1 MHQLDMKN
9 AFLNGELEEEVFMD
23 LPSGFESM
31 LGVGKSQADHTLFY
45 KHSTTGK
52 IAILIVYVDDI
63 ILTDITFSVSV
74 VSQFM
79 HSPGEERFEAAYRI
93 LKYLKGKHR
102 RGLIFENQGHSR
114 IEAYTDADW
123 ARSIIDRWSTLDY
136 YTFIGGNLVTWKSK
150 KQTVSCSSWICKL
163 LWLKKLLKDLKVT
176 SPMPMKLYC
185 DNKVAIIIA
194 HNLVQHDITKQVGVD
209 RHFIK
214 EKLYGPGISL
224 PIGKVHLKGSTPLSP
239 IKVSTD

>member
-1 MHQLDMKN
+1 M
-9 AFLNGELEEEVFMD
+9 
-23 LPSGFESM
+23 
-31 LGVGKSQADHTLFY
+31 
-45 KHSTTGK
+45 
-52 IAILIVYVDDI
+52 
-63 ILTDITFSVSV
+63 SV

-150 KQTVSCSSWICKL
+150 KQTVVAKSSVEAEFRVVAHGICKL
-163 LWLKKLLKDLKVT
+163 LWLKKVT
-176 SPMPMKLYC
+176 
-185 DNKVAIIIA
+185 
-194 HNLVQHDITKQVGVD
+194 
-209 RHFIK
+209 
-214 EKLYGPGISL
+214 
-224 PIGKVHLKGSTPLSP
+224 
-239 IKVSTD
+239 

>member
-9 AFLNGELEEEVFMD
+9 AFLNGELEEEVFME

-63 ILTDITFSVSV
+63 ILT

-93 LKYLKGKHR
+93 LKYLKG
-102 RGLIFENQGHSR
+102 N
-114 IEAYTDADW
+114 IEE
-123 ARSIIDRWSTLDY
+123 
-136 YTFIGGNLVTWKSK
+136 V
-150 KQTVSCSSWICKL
+150 
-163 LWLKKLLKDLKVT
+163 
-176 SPMPMKLYC
+176 
-185 DNKVAIIIA
+185 
-194 HNLVQHDITKQVGVD
+194 
-209 RHFIK
+209 
-214 EKLYGPGISL
+214 
-224 PIGKVHLKGSTPLSP
+224 
-239 IKVSTD
+239 